1 MWLMPG
7 LVPKES
13 TSPDLAPFQSS
24 GGGLVRHGFQ
34 IDETI
39 GVIIS
44 DEKRYLL
51 TGLESLRK
59 HRDALKEYI
68 QVNPS
73 FEHSYEPLKVK
84 DGPEVVRRMADASQL
99 SGVGPM
105 AAVAGVLADLAAED
119 MVDAGAKVAVIEN
132 GGEIIAYSDRTLR
145 VAVGAGTNPLSNR
158 VGFLLDKFPVG
169 VATSSGRHSHAF
181 SMGDSDTVT
190 IFAENAGLA
199 DAAATASANV
209 VLGEP
214 GKDVQ
219 TGVETGMEIGGVHGV
234 LAIRDEV
241 VSIGGT
247 IPQMLSV
254 IGGEESI

>member
-1 MWLMPG
+1 MPG
-7 LVPKES
+7 LVPTES
-13 TSPDLAPFQSS
+13 SSPNLSLFHVS
-24 GGGLVRHGFQ
+24 GGGLIRHGYQ
-34 IDETI
+34 IDETK
-39 GVIIS
+39 GVMICDS
-44 DEKRYLL
+44 KQYLL
-51 TGLESLRK
+51 LGLESLRH
-59 HRDALKEYI
+59 HREVLKGYI
-68 QVNPS
+68 KKNPF
-73 FEHSYEPLKVK
+73 FEHSYDPVKV
-84 DGPEVVRRMADASQL
+84 DDAPEVVKRMSTASVQ

-105 AAVAGVLADLAAED
+105 AAVAGVLADLAAEA
-119 MVDAGAKVAVIEN
+119 MVEAGAKVAVIEN

-158 VGFLLDKFPVG
+158 IGFLLDKFPVG
-169 VATSSGRHSHAF
+169 VATSTGRHGHAF

-214 GKDVQ
+214 GKDVKA
-219 TGVETGMEIGGVHGV
+219 GVDTGMDIEGVFGV

-254 IGGEESI
+254 IGGEEN

>member
-1 MWLMPG
+1 MWIMPRFM
-7 LVPKES
+7 PAKS
-13 TSPDLAPFQSS
+13 SSPNLTPFHMS
-24 GGGLVRHGFQ
+24 GGGLIRQSFQ
-34 IDETI
+34 IDETM

-44 DEKRYLL
+44 DDERHIL
-51 TGLESLRK
+51 TGLESLR
-59 HRDALKEYI
+59 RQREELKDYI
-68 QVNPS
+68 KTNPA
-73 FEHSYEPLKVK
+73 FEHSYDPIEVR
-84 DGPEVVRRMADASQL
+84 DVPEVIRCMSEASMQ

-145 VAVGAGTNPLSNR
+145 VAIGAGTNPLSNR
-158 VGFLLDKFPVG
+158 VGFLLGKFPVG
-169 VATSSGRHSHAF
+169 VATSSGRHGHAF

-190 IFAENAGLA
+190 IFAENAGIA

-214 GKDVQ
+214 GKDVKA
-219 TGVETGMEIGGVHGV
+219 GVDIGMEINGVYGV
-234 LAIRDEV
+234 LAIRDDV

-254 IGGEESI
+254 VGGEN

>member
-1 MWLMPG
+1 MWIMPG
-7 LVPKES
+7 LVPTES
-13 TSPDLAPFQSS
+13 TPPNLGPVHVS
-24 GGGLVRHGFQ
+24 GGGLIRHGFQ
-34 IDETI
+34 IDETM

-44 DEKRYLL
+44 DSKRYLL
-51 TGLESLRK
+51 LGLESLRH
-59 HRDALKEYI
+59 HREILKGYI
-68 QVNPS
+68 KDNPF
-73 FEHSYEPLKVK
+73 FEHSYEPIEVQ
-84 DGPEVVRRMADASQL
+84 DAPEVVKRMAEASVQ

-105 AAVAGVLADLAAED
+105 AAVAGVLADLAAEE
-119 MVDAGAKVAVIEN
+119 MIDAGAKVAVIEN
-132 GGEIIAYSDRTLR
+132 GGEIIAFSDRTLR

-158 VGFLLDKFPVG
+158 IGFLLDKFPVG
-169 VATSSGRHSHAF
+169 VATSTGRHGHAF

-214 GKDVQ
+214 GKDVKA
-219 TGVETGMEIGGVHGV
+219 GVDAGMEIEGVHGV

-241 VSIGGT
+241 VSIGGA

-254 IGGEESI
+254 IGGDEN